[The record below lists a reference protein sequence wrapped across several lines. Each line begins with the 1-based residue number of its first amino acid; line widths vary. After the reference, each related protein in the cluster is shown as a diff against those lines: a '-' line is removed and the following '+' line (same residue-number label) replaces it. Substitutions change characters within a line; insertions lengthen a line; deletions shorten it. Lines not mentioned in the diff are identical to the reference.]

1 MEITLYVNRINK
13 NLPSNSDNQEFLP
26 VCHRSNILSK
36 LAGSKTFTNRQ
47 VDYLEML
54 GIKIEYTP
62 YEPYPPYEPR

>member
-1 MEITLYVNRINK
+1 MEIMLYANRINK
-13 NLPSNSDNQEFLP
+13 KLPSSLSGNQEFLP
-26 VCHRSNILSK
+26 ACHRSHILSE

-62 YEPYPPYEPR
+62 YEPR

>member
-1 MEITLYVNRINK
+1 MEIMLYANRIDE
-13 NLPSNSDNQEFLP
+13 NLPSSLPFNQEFLP
-26 VCHRSNILSK
+26 ACHRSDILSE

-62 YEPYPPYEPR
+62 YKPR